1 MKIRI
6 KERNTF
12 LMKAEIIS
20 IGSEILR
27 GQITDTNANFIAQKL
42 VELNIDL
49 NYISAVG
56 DNQKMLLS
64 LLKKAFCRSD
74 LIITTGGLGPTED
87 DITYQVIT
95 KTLHLKLI
103 KFPEVEKNL
112 KRILHTIKTKL
123 SPSNLKQAYLPEGA
137 KVIIN
142 KYGTAPAM
150 ILEKDNKII
159 CSFPGVPCEMK
170 RLIEENLIPYL
181 KDKFPPSI
189 IKKSK
194 TLKITGLGEA
204 SVNELIRDYMN
215 KQTNFSFGIYA
226 NPEDIQVQVTIQ
238 APTEKEV
245 EKLLQS
251 SVNQLTKML
260 GDYIYGSDEETI
272 EEVVGNLL
280 KTKKLKLAVAESC
293 TGGMLGEMITRI
305 PGSSEY
311 FQGGV
316 ISYNA
321 RVKEDLLK
329 VPPEAIGKY
338 GEVSRQVAK
347 LMAEGVRRCCHS
359 DIGISITG
367 IAGPGGATEKKKV
380 GLAYMALA
388 DGKKTIAQKHQLF
401 GDRQLIRLRSARR
414 ALNMLRM
421 YLMEKQL
428 YYKVDLN

>member
-1 MKIRI
+1 
-6 KERNTF
+6 
-12 LMKAEIIS
+12 MKAEIIS

-42 VELNIDL
+42 AELSIDL

-64 LLKKAFCRSD
+64 LLKKALSRSD

-87 DITYQVIT
+87 DITYQVIA

-103 KFPEVEKNL
+103 KSPEAEKNL
-112 KRILHTIKTKL
+112 KRILHSIKIKL

-159 CSFPGVPCEMK
+159 SSFPGVPYEMK
-170 RLIEENLIPYL
+170 KLIEENLIPYL
-181 KDKFPPSI
+181 KEKFPPSV

-204 SVNELIRDYMN
+204 SVNELIRNYIN
-215 KQTNFSFGIYA
+215 EQTNFSFGIYA
-226 NPEDIQVQVTIQ
+226 NPEDIQIQITTQ

-245 EKLLQS
+245 DQLLQFS
-251 SVNQLTKML
+251 SNQLTKIL
-260 GDYIYGSDEETI
+260 GNYVYGTDQQSL

-280 KTKKLKLAVAESC
+280 KAKNIKVAVAESC
-293 TGGMLGEMITRI
+293 SGGMLGEMITNV
-305 PGSSEY
+305 PGSSGY

-321 RVKEDLLK
+321 KIKEELLK
-329 VPPEAIGKY
+329 VPQEIIKKY
-338 GEVSRQVAK
+338 GEVSEQVAR
-347 LMAEGVRRCCHS
+347 LMAEGVRKCCYS
-359 DIGISITG
+359 DMGISITG
-367 IAGPGGATEKKKV
+367 IAGPGGATEKKQV
-380 GLAYMALA
+380 GLVYIALA
-388 DGKKTIAQKHQLF
+388 NGKKTLIQKHQLF
-401 GDRQLIRLRSARR
+401 GNRQQIRLRASRR
-414 ALNMLRM
+414 ALNLLRM
-421 YLMEKQL
+421 YLIK
-428 YYKVDLN
+428 K

>member
-1 MKIRI
+1 
-6 KERNTF
+6 
-12 LMKAEIIS
+12 MKAEIIS

-421 YLMEKQL
+421 YLMEK
-428 YYKVDLN
+428 

>member
-1 MKIRI
+1 
-6 KERNTF
+6 
-12 LMKAEIIS
+12 MKAEIIS

-27 GQITDTNANFIAQKL
+27 GQIIDTNANFIAKKL
-42 VELNIDL
+42 VESGIDL
-49 NYISAVG
+49 EHISAVS
-56 DNQKMLLS
+56 DKPESLLS
-64 LLKKAFCRSD
+64 TLKLALQRSG

-87 DITYQVIT
+87 DITYQTIARA
-95 KTLHLKLI
+95 LNLKLI
-103 KFPEVEKNL
+103 KYPEAEENL
-112 KRILHTIKTKL
+112 KRILKKINKTI
-123 SPSNLKQAYLPEGA
+123 SPSNLKQVYLPEGA
-137 KVIIN
+137 KIIIN
-142 KYGTAPAM
+142 QYGTAPAM
-150 ILEKDNKII
+150 ILEKDNKIV
-159 CSFPGVPCEMK
+159 CSFPGVPHEMK
-170 RLIEENLIPYL
+170 NLIEENLIPYL
-181 KDKFPPSI
+181 KEKFPPSM

-194 TLKITGLGEA
+194 ILKITGLGES

-226 NPEDIQVQVTIQ
+226 NPEDIQIQ
-238 APTEKEV
+238 ITTQALTEKET

-251 SVNQLTKML
+251 SANRLTKIL
-260 GDYIYGSDEETI
+260 GNYVYGTDKQSL

-280 KTKKLKLAVAESC
+280 KTKKLKVAVAESC

-316 ISYNA
+316 ISYNV
-321 RVKEDLLK
+321 RIKEDLLK
-329 VPPEAIGKY
+329 VSSKVIRKY

-347 LMAEGVRRCCHS
+347 LMAEGVRINCHS

-388 DGKKTIAQKHQLF
+388 NGKKTITQKHQLF
-401 GDRQLIRLRSARR
+401 GSRQLIRLRSARR

-421 YLMEKQL
+421 YLTGK
-428 YYKVDLN
+428 

>member
-1 MKIRI
+1 
-6 KERNTF
+6 
-12 LMKAEIIS
+12 MKAEIIS

-42 VELNIDL
+42 AELSIDL

-64 LLKKAFCRSD
+64 LLKKALSRSD

-87 DITYQVIT
+87 DITYQVIA

-103 KFPEVEKNL
+103 KSPEAEKNL
-112 KRILHTIKTKL
+112 KRILHSIKIKL

-150 ILEKDNKII
+150 ILEKDNKILS
-159 CSFPGVPCEMK
+159 SFPGVPYEMK
-170 RLIEENLIPYL
+170 KLIEENLIPYL
-181 KDKFPPSI
+181 KEKFPPSV

-204 SVNELIRDYMN
+204 LVNELIRNYIN
-215 KQTNFSFGIYA
+215 EQTNFSFGIYA
-226 NPEDIQVQVTIQ
+226 NPEDIQIQITTQ

-245 EKLLQS
+245 DQLLQFS
-251 SVNQLTKML
+251 SNQLIKIL
-260 GDYIYGSDEETI
+260 GNYVYGTDQQSL

-280 KTKKLKLAVAESC
+280 KAKNIKVAVAESC
-293 TGGMLGEMITRI
+293 SGGMLGEMITNI

-321 RVKEDLLK
+321 KIKEELLK
-329 VPPEAIGKY
+329 VPQEIIEKY
-338 GEVSRQVAK
+338 GEVSEQVAR
-347 LMAEGVRRCCHS
+347 LMAEGVRKCCYS

-367 IAGPGGATEKKKV
+367 IAGPGGATEKKQV
-380 GLAYMALA
+380 GLVYMALA
-388 DGKKTIAQKHQLF
+388 NGKKTLIQKHQLF
-401 GDRQLIRLRSARR
+401 GNRQQIRLRASRR
-414 ALNMLRM
+414 ALNLLRM
-421 YLMEKQL
+421 YLIK
-428 YYKVDLN
+428 K

>member
-1 MKIRI
+1 
-6 KERNTF
+6 
-12 LMKAEIIS
+12 MKAEIIS

-27 GQITDTNANFIAQKL
+27 GQITDTSANFIAQKL
-42 VELNIDL
+42 VELGIDL
-49 NYISAVG
+49 EHISVVS
-56 DNQKMLLS
+56 DNSESLLS
-64 LLKKAFCRSD
+64 TLKLAFQRSD

-87 DITYQVIT
+87 DITYQIIARA
-95 KTLHLKLI
+95 LSLKLI
-103 KFPEVEKNL
+103 KYPEAEENL
-112 KRILHTIKTKL
+112 KRILKKINTTL
-123 SPSNLKQAYLPEGA
+123 SPSNLKQTYLPEGA
-137 KVIIN
+137 KIIIN
-142 KYGTAPAM
+142 QYGTAPAM

-159 CSFPGVPCEMK
+159 CSFPGVPHEMK

-181 KDKFPPSI
+181 KEKFPPSM

-194 TLKITGLGEA
+194 TLKITGLGES

-226 NPEDIQVQVTIQ
+226 NPEDIQVQITTQ

-245 EKLLQS
+245 EKMLQS
-251 SVNQLTKML
+251 SVNQLTKIL
-260 GDYIYGSDEETI
+260 GNYIYGSDEETI
-272 EEVVGNLL
+272 EEVIGNLL
-280 KTKKLKLAVAESC
+280 KSKKLKVSVAESC

-305 PGSSEY
+305 PGSSKY

-329 VPPEAIGKY
+329 VPPETIRKY

-380 GLAYMALA
+380 GLVYMALA
-388 DGKKTIAQKHQLF
+388 DGKKTITQKHQLF
-401 GDRQLIRLRSARR
+401 GDRQLIRLRAARR

-421 YLMEKQL
+421 YLMEK
-428 YYKVDLN
+428 

>member
-1 MKIRI
+1 
-6 KERNTF
+6 
-12 LMKAEIIS
+12 MKAEIIS

-27 GQITDTNANFIAQKL
+27 GQISDTNSNFIAKKL
-42 VELNIDL
+42 VELGIDL
-49 NYISAVG
+49 EHISVVS
-56 DNQKMLLS
+56 DNPESLLS
-64 LLKKAFCRSD
+64 TLKLAFQRSG

-87 DITYQVIT
+87 DITYQTIARA
-95 KTLHLKLI
+95 LNLKLI
-103 KFPEVEKNL
+103 KYPEAEENL
-112 KRILHTIKTKL
+112 KKFFKKINKTI
-123 SPSNLKQAYLPEGA
+123 SPCNLKQVYLPEGA
-137 KVIIN
+137 KIIIN
-142 KYGTAPAM
+142 QYGTAPAM

-159 CSFPGVPCEMK
+159 CSFPGVPYEMK
-170 RLIEENLIPYL
+170 RLVEENLIPYL
-181 KDKFPPSI
+181 KEKFPPSM

-194 TLKITGLGEA
+194 ILKISGLGEA

-215 KQTNFSFGIYA
+215 KQTNYSFGIYA
-226 NPEDIQVQVTIQ
+226 NPEDIQVQVTTQ

-251 SVNQLTKML
+251 SVNQLTKIL
-260 GDYIYGSDEETI
+260 DNYIYGCDEETI
-272 EEVVGNLL
+272 EEIVGNLL
-280 KTKKLKLAVAESC
+280 KTNKLKVAVAESC
-293 TGGMLGEMITRI
+293 TGGILGEMITRI

-321 RVKEDLLK
+321 KVKEDLLK
-329 VPPEAIGKY
+329 VPPEAIRKY

-367 IAGPGGATEKKKV
+367 IAGPGGATDKKKV
-380 GLAYMALA
+380 GLVYMALA
-388 DGKKTIAQKHQLF
+388 DGKKTLTQKHQLF

-421 YLMEKQL
+421 YLMEK
-428 YYKVDLN
+428 

>member
-1 MKIRI
+1 
-6 KERNTF
+6 
-12 LMKAEIIS
+12 MKAEIIS

-27 GQITDTNANFIAQKL
+27 GQISDTNANFIAKKL
-42 VELNIDL
+42 IESGIDL
-49 NYISAVG
+49 EYISAVS
-56 DNQKMLLS
+56 DNPESLLS
-64 LLKKAFCRSD
+64 TLKLALQRSD

-87 DITYQVIT
+87 DITYQTIARA
-95 KTLHLKLI
+95 LNLKLI
-103 KFPEVEKNL
+103 KYPEAEENL
-112 KRILHTIKTKL
+112 KRILKKINATL
-123 SPSNLKQAYLPEGA
+123 SPSNLKQTYLPEGA
-137 KVIIN
+137 KIVIN
-142 KYGTAPAM
+142 KYGTATAM
-150 ILEKDNKII
+150 ILEKYNKII
-159 CSFPGVPCEMK
+159 CSFPGVPHEMK

-181 KDKFPPSI
+181 KEKFPPSM

-194 TLKITGLGEA
+194 TLKITGLGES

-226 NPEDIQVQVTIQ
+226 NPEDIQVQITTQ

-251 SVNQLTKML
+251 SVNQLTKIL
-260 GDYIYGSDEETI
+260 GNYVYGTDKQSL

-280 KTKKLKLAVAESC
+280 KTKKLKVAVAESC
-293 TGGMLGEMITRI
+293 TGGMMGEMITRI

-321 RVKEDLLK
+321 KVKEDLLEISPK
-329 VPPEAIGKY
+329 VIEEY
-338 GEVSRQVAK
+338 GEVSEQTAQ
-347 LMAEGVRRCCHS
+347 LMAEVVRRCCHS

-380 GLAYMALA
+380 GLVYMALA
-388 DGKKTIAQKHQLF
+388 DGKKTITQKHQLF
-401 GDRQLIRLRSARR
+401 GGRQLIRLRSARR

-421 YLMEKQL
+421 YLMGK
-428 YYKVDLN
+428 

>member
-1 MKIRI
+1 
-6 KERNTF
+6 
-12 LMKAEIIS
+12 MKAEIIS

-42 VELNIDL
+42 AELSIDL

-56 DNQKMLLS
+56 DNHKMLLS
-64 LLKKAFCRSD
+64 LLKKALSRSD

-87 DITYQVIT
+87 DITYQVIA

-103 KFPEVEKNL
+103 KTPEAEKNL
-112 KRILHTIKTKL
+112 KRILSSIKIKL

-159 CSFPGVPCEMK
+159 SSFPGVPYEMK
-170 RLIEENLIPYL
+170 KLIEENLIPYL
-181 KDKFPPSI
+181 KEKFPPSV

-194 TLKITGLGEA
+194 TLKITGLGES
-204 SVNELIRDYMN
+204 SVNELIRNYIN
-215 KQTNFSFGIYA
+215 EQTNFSFGIYA
-226 NPEDIQVQVTIQ
+226 NPEDIQIQITTQ

-245 EKLLQS
+245 DQLLQFS
-251 SVNQLTKML
+251 SNQLIKIL
-260 GDYIYGSDEETI
+260 GDYVYGTDQQSL

-280 KTKKLKLAVAESC
+280 KAKNIKVAVAESC
-293 TGGMLGEMITRI
+293 SGGMLGEMITNI
-305 PGSSEY
+305 SGSSGY

-321 RVKEDLLK
+321 KIKEELLK
-329 VPPEAIGKY
+329 VPQEIIKKY
-338 GEVSRQVAK
+338 GEVSEQVAR
-347 LMAEGVRRCCHS
+347 LMAEGVRKCCYS

-367 IAGPGGATEKKKV
+367 IAGPGGVTEKKQV
-380 GLAYMALA
+380 GLVYMALA
-388 DGKKTIAQKHQLF
+388 NGKKTLIQKHQLF
-401 GDRQLIRLRSARR
+401 GNRQQIRLRASRR
-414 ALNMLRM
+414 ALNLLRM
-421 YLMEKQL
+421 YLIK
-428 YYKVDLN
+428 K

>member
-1 MKIRI
+1 MI
-6 KERNTF
+6 
-12 LMKAEIIS
+12 KAEIIS

-42 VELNIDL
+42 TKLGIDL
-49 NYISAVG
+49 EHISAVS
-56 DNQKMLLS
+56 DKPESLLS
-64 LLKKAFCRSD
+64 TLKLALQRSG

-87 DITYQVIT
+87 DITYHTIARA
-95 KTLHLKLI
+95 LNSKLI
-103 KFPEVEKNL
+103 KYPEAEENL
-112 KRILHTIKTKL
+112 KRILKKINKTI
-123 SPSNLKQAYLPEGA
+123 SPSNLKQVYFPEGA
-137 KVIIN
+137 KIIIN
-142 KYGTAPAM
+142 QYGTAPAM

-159 CSFPGVPCEMK
+159 CSFPGVPHEMK
-170 RLIEENLIPYL
+170 NLIEENLIPYL
-181 KDKFPPSI
+181 KEKFPPSM

-194 TLKITGLGEA
+194 TLKITGLGES

-226 NPEDIQVQVTIQ
+226 NPEDIQVQVTTQ

-251 SVNQLTKML
+251 SANQLTKIL
-260 GDYIYGSDEETI
+260 GNYIYGSDEETI

-280 KTKKLKLAVAESC
+280 KTKKLKVAVAESC

-321 RVKEDLLK
+321 KVKEDLLK
-329 VPPEAIGKY
+329 VPPEVIKKY
-338 GEVSRQVAK
+338 GEVSEQVAR
-347 LMAEGVRRCCHS
+347 LMAEGVRINCHS

-388 DGKKTIAQKHQLF
+388 NGKKTITQKHQLF
-401 GDRQLIRLRSARR
+401 GSRQLIRLRASRR
-414 ALNMLRM
+414 ALNMLRN
-421 YLMEKQL
+421 YLSGT
-428 YYKVDLN
+428 

>member
-1 MKIRI
+1 MI
-6 KERNTF
+6 
-12 LMKAEIIS
+12 KAEIIS
-20 IGSEILR
+20 IGSEILS
-27 GQITDTNANFIAQKL
+27 GQITDTNANFIAKRL
-42 VELNIDL
+42 VESGIGLEH
-49 NYISAVG
+49 ISAVS
-56 DNQKMLLS
+56 DNPKSLLS
-64 LLKKAFCRSD
+64 TLKLALQRSD

-87 DITYQVIT
+87 DITYQTIARA
-95 KTLHLKLI
+95 LNLKLI
-103 KFPEVEKNL
+103 KYPEAEENL
-112 KRILHTIKTKL
+112 KRILKKINKTI
-123 SPSNLKQAYLPEGA
+123 SPSNLKQVYFPEGA
-137 KVIIN
+137 KIIIN
-142 KYGTAPAM
+142 QYGTAPAM

-159 CSFPGVPCEMK
+159 CSFPGVPHEMK
-170 RLIEENLIPYL
+170 NLIEENLIPYL
-181 KDKFPPSI
+181 KEKFPPSM

-194 TLKITGLGEA
+194 TLKITGLGES

-226 NPEDIQVQVTIQ
+226 NPEDIQVQVTTQ

-251 SVNQLTKML
+251 SANQLTKIL
-260 GDYIYGSDEETI
+260 GNYIYGSDEETI

-280 KTKKLKLAVAESC
+280 KTKKLKVAVAESC

-329 VPPEAIGKY
+329 VPPEVIRKY

-380 GLAYMALA
+380 GLVYMALA
-388 DGKKTIAQKHQLF
+388 DGKKTITQKHQLF
-401 GDRQLIRLRSARR
+401 GNRQLIRLRAARR

-421 YLMEKQL
+421 YLMEK
-428 YYKVDLN
+428 

>member
-1 MKIRI
+1 
-6 KERNTF
+6 
-12 LMKAEIIS
+12 MKAEIIS

-27 GQITDTNANFIAQKL
+27 GQITDTNANFIAKKL
-42 VELNIDL
+42 VESGIDL
-49 NYISAVG
+49 EHISAAS
-56 DNQKMLLS
+56 DNPES
-64 LLKKAFCRSD
+64 LLPTLKLALQRSD

-87 DITYQVIT
+87 DITYQTIASA
-95 KTLHLKLI
+95 LNLKLI
-103 KFPEVEKNL
+103 KYPEAEENL
-112 KRILHTIKTKL
+112 KRILKKINRRI
-123 SPSNLKQAYLPEGA
+123 SPSNLKQVYLPEGA
-137 KVIIN
+137 KIIIN
-142 KYGTAPAM
+142 QYGTAPAM

-159 CSFPGVPCEMK
+159 CSFPGVPYEMK
-170 RLIEENLIPYL
+170 NLIEENLIPYL
-181 KDKFPPSI
+181 KEKFPPSM

-194 TLKITGLGEA
+194 ILKITGLGES
-204 SVNELIRDYMN
+204 SVNELICDYMS

-226 NPEDIQVQVTIQ
+226 NPEDIQVQVTTQ

-251 SVNQLTKML
+251 SVNQLTKIL
-260 GDYIYGSDEETI
+260 GNYIYGSDEETI

-280 KTKKLKLAVAESC
+280 KTKKLKVAVAESC

-321 RVKEDLLK
+321 RIKEDLLK
-329 VPPEAIGKY
+329 VSSKVIRKY

-347 LMAEGVRRCCHS
+347 LIAEGVRRCCHS
-359 DIGISITG
+359 NIGISITG

-380 GLAYMALA
+380 GLVYMALS
-388 DGKKTIAQKHQLF
+388 DGKKTITQKHQLF
-401 GDRQLIRLRSARR
+401 GSRQLIRLRSARR

-421 YLMEKQL
+421 YLIGK
-428 YYKVDLN
+428 

>member
-1 MKIRI
+1 
-6 KERNTF
+6 
-12 LMKAEIIS
+12 MKAEIIS

-27 GQITDTNANFIAQKL
+27 GQITDTNANFIAKKL
-42 VELNIDL
+42 VELGIDL
-49 NYISAVG
+49 EHISVVS
-56 DNQKMLLS
+56 DNPESLLS
-64 LLKKAFCRSD
+64 TLKLALRRSD

-87 DITYQVIT
+87 DITYQTIARA
-95 KTLHLKLI
+95 LNLKLI
-103 KFPEVEKNL
+103 KYPEAEENL
-112 KRILHTIKTKL
+112 KKILKKINKTI
-123 SPSNLKQAYLPEGA
+123 SPSNLKQVYLPEGA
-137 KVIIN
+137 KIIIN
-142 KYGTAPAM
+142 QYGTAPAM

-159 CSFPGVPCEMK
+159 CSFPGVPHEMK
-170 RLIEENLIPYL
+170 NLIEENLIPYL
-181 KDKFPPSI
+181 KEKFPPSM

-194 TLKITGLGEA
+194 ILKITGLGES

-226 NPEDIQVQVTIQ
+226 NPEDIQVQITTQ

-251 SVNQLTKML
+251 SVNQLTKIL
-260 GDYIYGSDEETI
+260 GNYVYGSDEETI
-272 EEVVGNLL
+272 EKVVGNLL

-321 RVKEDLLK
+321 KVKEDLLK
-329 VPPEAIGKY
+329 VPAEVIKKY
-338 GEVSRQVAK
+338 GEVSVQVAR
-347 LMAEGVRRCCHS
+347 LMAERVRECCHS

-380 GLAYMALA
+380 GLVYMALA
-388 DGKKTIAQKHQLF
+388 DGKKTITQKHQLF
-401 GDRQLIRLRSARR
+401 GNRQLIRLRAARR

-421 YLMEKQL
+421 YLIDTSYFFL
-428 YYKVDLN
+428 

>member
-1 MKIRI
+1 
-6 KERNTF
+6 
-12 LMKAEIIS
+12 MKAEIIS

-27 GQITDTNANFIAQKL
+27 GQIIDTNANFIAKKL
-42 VELNIDL
+42 VESGIDL
-49 NYISAVG
+49 EHISAVS
-56 DNQKMLLS
+56 DKPESLLS
-64 LLKKAFCRSD
+64 TLKLALQRSD

-87 DITYQVIT
+87 DITYQTIARA
-95 KTLHLKLI
+95 LNLKLI
-103 KFPEVEKNL
+103 KYPEAEENL
-112 KRILHTIKTKL
+112 KRILKKINKEI
-123 SPSNLKQAYLPEGA
+123 SPSNLKQVYLPEGA
-137 KVIIN
+137 KIIIN
-142 KYGTAPAM
+142 QYGTAPAM

-159 CSFPGVPCEMK
+159 CSFPGVPYEMK
-170 RLIEENLIPYL
+170 NLIEENLIPYL
-181 KDKFPPSI
+181 KEKFPPSM

-194 TLKITGLGEA
+194 ILKITGLGES
-204 SVNELIRDYMN
+204 SVNELIRDYIN

-226 NPEDIQVQVTIQ
+226 NPEDIQIQ
-238 APTEKEV
+238 ITTQALTEKET

-251 SVNQLTKML
+251 SVNQLTKIL
-260 GDYIYGSDEETI
+260 GNYVYGTDKQSL

-280 KTKKLKLAVAESC
+280 KTKKLKIAVAESC

-321 RVKEDLLK
+321 RIKENLLK
-329 VPPEAIGKY
+329 VSSKVIRKY

-347 LMAEGVRRCCHS
+347 LMAEGVRVNCHS

-388 DGKKTIAQKHQLF
+388 NGKKTITQKHQLF
-401 GDRQLIRLRSARR
+401 GSRQLIRLRSARR

-421 YLMEKQL
+421 YLMGK
-428 YYKVDLN
+428 

>member
-1 MKIRI
+1 
-6 KERNTF
+6 
-12 LMKAEIIS
+12 MKAEIIS

-42 VELNIDL
+42 AELSIDL

-87 DITYQVIT
+87 DITYQVIA

-103 KFPEVEKNL
+103 KSPEAEKNL
-112 KRILHTIKTKL
+112 KRILYTIKIKL

-137 KVIIN
+137 KVITN

-159 CSFPGVPCEMK
+159 CSFPGVPHEMK
-170 RLIEENLIPYL
+170 KLIEENLIPYL
-181 KDKFPPSI
+181 KEKFPPPI

-204 SVNELIRDYMN
+204 SVNELIRDYIN

-226 NPEDIQVQVTIQ
+226 NPEDIQVQVTTQ

-251 SVNQLTKML
+251 SANQLTKIL
-260 GDYIYGSDEETI
+260 GDYIYGSEEETI

-311 FQGGV
+311 FPGGV
-316 ISYNA
+316 ISYHA
-321 RVKEDLLK
+321 KIKEDLLK
-329 VPPEAIGKY
+329 VPPEAIRKY

-359 DIGISITG
+359 NIGISITG

-380 GLAYMALA
+380 GLVYMALT
-388 DGKKTIAQKHQLF
+388 DGKKTITQKHQLF
-401 GDRQLIRLRSARR
+401 GNRQLIRLRACRR
-414 ALNMLRM
+414 VLNMLRM
-421 YLMEKQL
+421 YLMGK
-428 YYKVDLN
+428 

>member
-1 MKIRI
+1 
-6 KERNTF
+6 
-12 LMKAEIIS
+12 MKAEIIS
-20 IGSEILR
+20 IGSEILS

-42 VELNIDL
+42 AELSIDL

-64 LLKKAFCRSD
+64 LLKKALSRSD

-87 DITYQVIT
+87 DITYQVIA

-103 KFPEVEKNL
+103 KSPEAEKNL
-112 KRILHTIKTKL
+112 KRILHIIKIKL

-159 CSFPGVPCEMK
+159 SSFPGVPYEMK
-170 RLIEENLIPYL
+170 KLIEENLIPYL
-181 KDKFPPSI
+181 KEKFPPSV

-194 TLKITGLGEA
+194 TLKITGLGES
-204 SVNELIRDYMN
+204 SVNELIRNYIN
-215 KQTNFSFGIYA
+215 EQTNFSFGIYA
-226 NPEDIQVQVTIQ
+226 HPEDIQIQITTQ

-245 EKLLQS
+245 DQLLQFS
-251 SVNQLTKML
+251 ANQLTKIL
-260 GDYIYGSDEETI
+260 GNYVYGTDQQSL

-280 KTKKLKLAVAESC
+280 KAKNIKVAVAESC
-293 TGGMLGEMITRI
+293 SGGRLGEMITNI

-321 RVKEDLLK
+321 KIKEELLK
-329 VPPEAIGKY
+329 VPPEIIKKY
-338 GEVSRQVAK
+338 GEVSEQVAR
-347 LMAEGVRRCCHS
+347 LMAEGVRKCCYS

-367 IAGPGGATEKKKV
+367 IAGPGGATEKKQV
-380 GLAYMALA
+380 GLVYIALA
-388 DGKKTIAQKHQLF
+388 NGKKTLIQKHQLF
-401 GDRQLIRLRSARR
+401 GNRQQIRLRASRR
-414 ALNMLRM
+414 ALNLLRM
-421 YLMEKQL
+421 YLIK
-428 YYKVDLN
+428 NG